1 MVVWGATFFVVV
13 CVSLYLMMESVSTNM
28 GKSQELDA
36 VSRSR
41 DCLIVE
47 PPPAPNIL
55 HDLYVDVGHLV
66 P

>member
-36 VSRSR
+36 VSSL
-41 DCLIVE
+41 DHVIV
-47 PPPAPNIL
+47 
-55 HDLYVDVGHLV
+55 
-66 P
+66 